1 VTINQRPVTCQAI
14 AACLLLLCGLRTQ
27 AATGAPA
34 DPATRPTAA
43 MQVLRDQCIACHNP
57 EKHKGGLV
65 LTSRAAA
72 LKGNDDGPAL
82 VPGKSAES
90 RLTAALQPD
99 ADPHMPPKK
108 QLSPEQT
115 AALREWIDAGAEW
128 DEAALAEVPLTTTRP
143 VLLRALPEAYRP
155 VLAVATSP
163 DDKRLAVGRGGR
175 VFVHD
180 LSAKER
186 PVARVLDGPRDAVQS
201 LAWSPDGR
209 RLAAGEFERV
219 LVWDVGTDE
228 PPLVLDGLI
237 GRVTALQFLHGGES
251 LVAASGPAGRPGR
264 LSLYHLPDSK
274 PRASVEAHADEIFA
288 LAADRDGAVLAS
300 AGADKLVKLW
310 EPASFKELARLEGH
324 TSHVTA
330 LAFKPDGSLLASGGL
345 DRDVKV
351 WDVKTRAQ
359 KTSIGPHPA
368 PVTALAWPAG
378 GGDGKALLVA
388 TDDGIVRTDTESAQ
402 DPGRPFPGAEDVLYC
417 LTATSDGKTLF
428 AGCHDG
434 NVYVWS
440 TGKLEG
446 KLPQA
451 EIGPRK

>member
-1 VTINQRPVTCQAI
+1 MTIERRPVIRLAT
-14 AACLLLLCGLRTQ
+14 AACLLLLGGLRTQ
-27 AATGAPA
+27 AATDARAG
-34 DPATRPTAA
+34 PATRPA

-57 EKHKGGLV
+57 EKHKGSLV

-72 LKGNDDGPAL
+72 LKGNDDGPVL

-108 QLSPEQT
+108 QLPAEQI
-115 AALREWIDAGAEW
+115 AILREWIDAGAAW
-128 DEAALAEVPLTTTRP
+128 DEATLTELPLATTRP
-143 VLLRALPEAYRP
+143 VVMHALPEAYRP
-155 VLAVATSP
+155 VLAVAISP

-201 LAWSPDGR
+201 LAWSHDGR
-209 RLAAGEFERV
+209 HLAAGEFERV
-219 LVWDVGTDE
+219 LVWDLGTDE
-228 PPLVLDGLI
+228 PPAVLDGLV
-237 GRVTALQFLHGGES
+237 GRVTALQFLHDGES
-251 LVAASGPAGRPGR
+251 LVAASGPAGQPGR

-288 LAADRDGAVLAS
+288 LASDRDGAVLAS

-310 EPASFKELARLEGH
+310 DPNGLKELARLEGH
-324 TSHVTA
+324 TSHVVA
-330 LAFKPDGSLLASGGL
+330 LAFKPDGSLLASGGI

-351 WDVKTRAQ
+351 WDVKTLRRENVDR
-359 KTSIGPHPA
+359 PA
-368 PVTALAWPAG
+368 PRPRNRLGLAGRRRRQGAIR
-378 GGDGKALLVA
+378 GDRRRHRG
-388 TDDGIVRTDTESAQ
+388 RTDTESTQ
-402 DPGRPFPGAEDVLYC
+402 DPGRPLPGAEDVLYC
-417 LTATSDGKTLF
+417 LAATSDGKTLF

-440 TGKLEG
+440 AGKLEG
-446 KLPQA
+446 KLAQGRAP
-451 EIGPRK
+451 KK

>member
-1 VTINQRPVTCQAI
+1 MIRLAT
-14 AACLLLLCGLRTQ
+14 AACLLLLGGLRTQ
-27 AATGAPA
+27 AATDAPA
-34 DPATRPTAA
+34 GPATRPTAA

-57 EKHKGGLV
+57 EKHKGSLI

-72 LKGNDDGPAL
+72 LKGNDDGPVL

-108 QLSPEQT
+108 QLPAEQI
-115 AALREWIDAGAEW
+115 AILREWIDAGAAW
-128 DEAALAEVPLTTTRP
+128 DEATLTELPLATTRP
-143 VLLRALPEAYRP
+143 VVMHALPEAYRP
-155 VLAVATSP
+155 VLAVAISP

-201 LAWSPDGR
+201 LAWSHDGQH
-209 RLAAGEFERV
+209 LAAGEFERV
-219 LVWDVGTDE
+219 LVWDLGTDE
-228 PPLVLDGLI
+228 PPAVLDGLV
-237 GRVTALQFLHGGES
+237 GRVTALQFLHDGES
-251 LVAASGPAGRPGR
+251 LVAASGRPGQPGR

-288 LAADRDGAVLAS
+288 LAVDRDGAVLAS

-310 EPASFKELARLEGH
+310 DPNGLKELARLEGH
-324 TSHVTA
+324 TSHVVA
-330 LAFKPDGSLLASGGL
+330 LAFKPDGSLLASGGI

-368 PVTALAWPAG
+368 PVTALAWPG
-378 GGDGKALLVA
+378 SGDAKTFIAA
-388 TDDGIVRTDTESAQ
+388 TDDGTVRTDTESTQ
-402 DPGRPFPGAEDVLYC
+402 DPGRPLPGAEDVLYC
-417 LTATSDGKTLF
+417 LVATSDGKTLF

-434 NVYVWS
+434 DVYVWS
-440 TGKLEG
+440 AGKLEG
-446 KLPQA
+446 KLAQGEEA
-451 EIGPRK
+451 PRK